1 MPVLA
6 TPTRNPNQARVS
18 NPLWWFVCQMLAN
31 WPGSTNSGTFAPKTG
46 SHDTRNNQSSANYSV
61 RDPLNQLGP
70 GDKAAAFD
78 QSLPTTELMVQIGQ
92 VVAAAYASNDPRAY
106 ALFEA
111 LGEADWD
118 YDPEGFVFYPSKRM
132 RTPDRTHKTH
142 WHWGFIR
149 LYMGEDAR
157 SWKAVRDLASLLC
170 REALAVWQAG
180 RSIFADP
187 ATRKDE
193 DEMQPVL
200 VKLGGKPTVYLV
212 TMGQGHLPI
221 ANETELKR
229 WQSFMAANNM
239 NTTIW
244 DWADDWAPQIGPD
257 LRNISGVASVA
268 AAVAANNAAEQA
280 RDAGT
285 AAAIGALAQT
295 IERLATAGGGSIEAG
310 ALVEAVTDAVRE
322 ATASH
327 TTAMTAIYN
336 ELVAARQEIERLRN
350 AEAAGAR
357 AEASAYEQQGEI
369 R

>member
-92 VVAAAYASNDPRAY
+92 VVAAAYSSNDPRAY

-157 SWKAVRDLASLLC
+157 SWKAMRDLASLLC

-187 ATRKDE
+187 ATRKD

-200 VKLGGKPTVYLV
+200 IQLGGEPTIYLV

-221 ANETELKR
+221 GSPQELKD
-229 WQSFMAANNM
+229 WQSFMSANNM
-239 NTTIW
+239 NTAIYTW
-244 DWADDWAPQIGPD
+244 PKTWAPILGPD
-257 LRNISGVASVA
+257 LRNISVIGPMAAS
-268 AAVAANNAAEQA
+268 VAANNAAEQA
-280 RDAGT
+280 RDAAT
-285 AAAIGALAQT
+285 AAAIGALVQT

-322 ATASH
+322 AAAAQTA
-327 TTAMTAIYN
+327 TATAIYN
-336 ELVAARQEIERLRN
+336 ELVAARQEIEHLRG

-357 AEASAYEQQGEI
+357 AEAAAYEQQGET

>member
-1 MPVLA
+1 MPVVV
-6 TPTRNPNQARVS
+6 TPTRNPNPSRVS

-46 SHDTRNNQSSANYSV
+46 SHDTRNNQSADNYSC
-61 RDPLNQLGP
+61 RDPLNKLGP

-78 QSLPTTELMVQIGQ
+78 QSFPTTAAMVEMGQ
-92 VVAAAYASNDPRAY
+92 VVAAAYNSGDPRAY

-118 YDPEGFVFYPSKRM
+118 YDPEGYVFYPSKRI
-132 RTPDRTHKTH
+132 RVPDRSHKTH
-142 WHWGFIR
+142 WHWGLIR
-149 LYMGEDAR
+149 LYMGEDSR
-157 SWKAVRDLASLLC
+157 SWKAMRDLASLLC

-193 DEMQPVL
+193 DMQPVL
-200 VKLGGKPTVYLV
+200 IRVGGKPTIFLV

-221 ANETELKR
+221 ASPEELKN
-229 WQSFMAANNM
+229 WQAFMAANNM
-239 NTTIW
+239 NTQIF
-244 DWADDWAPQIGPD
+244 DWADSMAPIMGPD
-257 LRNISGVASVA
+257 LRNISAVGVLAQQ
-268 AAVAANNAAEQA
+268 VAANNAAEQA

-295 IERLATAGGGSIEAG
+295 IERLASAGGGSIEAG

-322 ATASH
+322 AASGQSA
-327 TTAMTAIYN
+327 AMQAVYD
-336 ELVAARQEIERLRN
+336 ELVR
-350 AEAAGAR
+350 AR
-357 AEASAYEQQGEI
+357 AELEALRAAALRGAQGQVGALDGDPNT
-369 R
+369 